1 MTREM
6 EPAPV
11 ERRPAEMKKRTVTS
25 QTLCLREIHIA
36 FLPRSNRKAKHA
48 SALRAARTIQPLSAF
63 SKAVLR
69 TFIFGFLVP
78 LLAGSQQQLLAESS
92 VSKEYQVKA
101 AFLYNFAKFVEWP
114 SAVNPTGTS
123 PIVIGVFGKN
133 PFGEELEKLVRN
145 KTINEHPV
153 QVRQGQTPE
162 ELRSCHLVFVSAA
175 EGKRLPELFAAL
187 KGTNV
192 LTVGESGKFGELG
205 GIINFV
211 LEREKLQFEI
221 DGDSASRAD
230 YESAPNY

>member
-1 MTREM
+1 M
-6 EPAPV
+6 
-11 ERRPAEMKKRTVTS
+11 
-25 QTLCLREIHIA
+25 A
-36 FLPRSNRKAKHA
+36 FLERNDRETEHAKAPGAPKRLKHQ
-48 SALRAARTIQPLSAF
+48 LVLSTVF
-63 SKAVLR
+63 QK
-69 TFIFGFLVP
+69 TFILGLLVP
-78 LLAGSQQQLLAESS
+78 LLAGAQERLLAESS

-114 SAVNPTGTS
+114 SAVIPTGTS

-187 KGTNV
+187 KGSNV

-221 DGDSASRAD
+221 DGDSASRAGLRISSHLLKLAKTVRGAR
-230 YESAPNY
+230 EIGRN